1 MNENDSVSSATA
13 QRKLVRP
20 GVAAILG
27 VWSFA
32 VAQPLYELFSRQPTF
47 ILAHDLTG
55 WSLLAFVGVVSLV
68 APLLLGIGI
77 TLLRPRQL
85 TFGCIVE
92 WLVLFALLWLFSSYL
107 VGTLLDSDNA
117 FVQPGA
123 SLLGALLLLSLS
135 FFVPQFLELLRFSA
149 FSSALF
155 AAWFLWALPS
165 GYLMGKPSSVALD
178 PPLVI
183 PGENI
188 PDIVLLVF
196 DELSLGAL
204 LDDNLEIRADLF
216 PNFARLAAE
225 SDWYTQVSTVA
236 ARTRLAVPGLL
247 TGKMA
252 SPASSPDFAHHPIN
266 LFSMLEP
273 FYDLN
278 VFEPVSKLCEFDA
291 CRGKVVWR
299 RTAEDT
305 AVVYAHLVVP
315 KPFRHRL
322 PQLTGQ
328 WAGFLNRSGE
338 TIHDERL
345 RNFNTFVE
353 QMALTESPGL
363 HFFHSLLPHIPYS
376 TLPTGHR
383 LFRHGA
389 TAGHVTSDQRDE
401 IASQPWADVEARY
414 FYRWQLQLV
423 DRMIGDMTD
432 RLRGLGTYD
441 HTLFIVTADHG
452 VRIKKGFSRRQ
463 PYANDYIDI
472 ASIPLF
478 VKRPGQRMAQRIER
492 PFETI
497 DLLPLVLQTVGIDT
511 APYKLGRRF
520 EGGKRMGRRLRSHM
534 EFLNLPELLPTSDY
548 QRCWPPE
555 EDAPA
560 IDLPAKLRRCASSVS
575 LLHPEL
581 YQQTHPQHFLA
592 AHMVV
597 EEVDDEQ
604 SEVLVQFNNALY
616 RAQRS
621 GSDRWSAFLSAG
633 AFESG
638 YNSVRIL
645 GKEDDSWCELYS
657 NLK

>member
-1 MNENDSVSSATA
+1 
-13 QRKLVRP
+13 
-20 GVAAILG
+20 
-27 VWSFA
+27 
-32 VAQPLYELFSRQPTF
+32 
-47 ILAHDLTG
+47 
-55 WSLLAFVGVVSLV
+55 
-68 APLLLGIGI
+68 
-77 TLLRPRQL
+77 
-85 TFGCIVE
+85 
-92 WLVLFALLWLFSSYL
+92 VLFALLSLFSSYL

-149 FSSALF
+149 FSSVL
-155 AAWFLWALPS
+155 
-165 GYLMGKPSSVALD
+165 PSSVALD

-252 SPASSPDFAHHPIN
+252 NPASSPDFAHHPIN

-345 RNFNTFVE
+345 RNFDTFVE

-363 HFFHSLLPHIPYS
+363 HFFH
-376 TLPTGHR
+376 
-383 LFRHGA
+383 
-389 TAGHVTSDQRDE
+389 
-401 IASQPWADVEARY
+401 
-414 FYRWQLQLV
+414 YR
-423 DRMIGDMTD
+423 
-432 RLRGLGTYD
+432 
-441 HTLFIVTADHG
+441 
-452 VRIKKGFSRRQ
+452 
-463 PYANDYIDI
+463 P
-472 ASIPLF
+472 
-478 VKRPGQRMAQRIER
+478 
-492 PFETI
+492 
-497 DLLPLVLQTVGIDT
+497 
-511 APYKLGRRF
+511 
-520 EGGKRMGRRLRSHM
+520 
-534 EFLNLPELLPTSDY
+534 
-548 QRCWPPE
+548 
-555 EDAPA
+555 
-560 IDLPAKLRRCASSVS
+560 SSVS
-575 LLHPEL
+575 PWRHGWARYL
-581 YQQTHPQHFLA
+581 
-592 AHMVV
+592 
-597 EEVDDEQ
+597 
-604 SEVLVQFNNALY
+604 
-616 RAQRS
+616 
-621 GSDRWSAFLSAG
+621 GSA
-633 AFESG
+633 
-638 YNSVRIL
+638 
-645 GKEDDSWCELYS
+645 
-657 NLK
+657 